1 MVRIIKILGLHY
13 ISTGP
18 YPVCRVTEAAFS
30 HYFSSCIHTLSSSLK
45 QIFRDL
51 MLF

>member
-18 YPVCRVTEAAFS
+18 YPVCRVTEAAFVEE
-30 HYFSSCIHTLSSSLK
+30 IHAYTVITCASYLL
-45 QIFRDL
+45 
-51 MLF
+51 